1 MNLIKML
8 SVACIGIVACSACKK
23 DNPAVSPSPVNPGP
37 VAKVTLMAG
46 SATES
51 GSNDHANPLDARFN
65 RLGKISWDHRNNT
78 LYILD
83 AASTSNLRKL
93 DQQGVSTVANAAF
106 GTFNEGYDICPDPAS
121 AGKLYVTNSLGQLQ
135 KVNTMIPFSSTN
147 PQIIID
153 WIKADGSQ
161 KLNGNQVGSLDEAAI
176 SGGHGLTVIPGG
188 KVFFSNSHY
197 LTVHQID
204 FNLIG
209 NEVDFFAGRP
219 TSGVSAPAFPF
230 ADGPGTIA
238 TFGGINDMASDNN
251 GNVYVA
257 DHEYGTVRKI
267 TPDGN
272 VSAYL
277 TPTPNT
283 YSYFPDIDGTL
294 HTARAGSV
302 KHVAVKQ
309 DGGIIFFATPVTLRA
324 IIPSKNR
331 VVTIATFNDSINGIA
346 VTPDGKEVYVACR
359 FGIYKVSEMGW

>member
-1 MNLIKML
+1 MKKIIEIFAML
-8 SVACIGIVACSACKK
+8 AIAFVQTSCTK
-23 DNPAVSPSPVNPGP
+23 DDDASNPNNPGST
-37 VAKVTLMAG
+37 AKVTLIAG
-46 SATES
+46 SQTVS

-93 DQQGVSTVANAAF
+93 DGQGVSTVANAAF

-121 AGKLYVTNSLGQLQ
+121 AGKLYVTNSLGQLL
-135 KVNTMIPFSSTN
+135 KVNTMIPFSSAN
-147 PQIIID
+147 PEIIID
-153 WIKADGSQ
+153 WIRADGSP
-161 KLNGNQVGSLDEAAI
+161 KLDGNQIGSLDEAAI

-188 KVFFSNSHY
+188 KVYFSNSHY
-197 LTVHQID
+197 LTIHQVN

-209 NEVDFFAGRP
+209 NEVNFFAGRP
-219 TSGVSAPAFPF
+219 TTGVSAPAFPF
-230 ADGPGTIA
+230 ADGEGVNA
-238 TFGGINDMASDNN
+238 TFGGINDMVSDNN

-257 DHEYGTVRKI
+257 DNEYGTVRKI
-267 TPDGN
+267 TPNGY

-283 YSYFPDIDGTL
+283 HTYYTDLDGTL
-294 HTARAGSV
+294 SSARAGSV

-309 DGGIIFFATPVTLRA
+309 DGSIIFFATPSALRA

-331 VVTIATFNDSINGIA
+331 VVTVAKFNDGINGIA
-346 VTPDGKEVYVACR
+346 VTPDGKEVFIACR
-359 FGIYKVSEMGW
+359 YGIYKVSDMGL